1 MAITRDQARKELER
15 RGISIAEFSRSHD
28 LNPNLVSDLL
38 AGRKKGLRGEAHRA
52 AVLLGIKDGVIYDVA
67 DFPPSAPSELPI
79 PFLTC
84 CIRTSAM
91 YQDPKRVR
99 SRYGAINLDQ
109 YEARLIDALVDYTGL
124 DKAALLRQLVLK
136 EALETL
142 GVADLDTRTLQPRA
156 S

>member
-1 MAITRDQARKELER
+1 
-15 RGISIAEFSRSHD
+15 
-28 LNPNLVSDLL
+28 
-38 AGRKKGLRGEAHRA
+38 
-52 AVLLGIKDGVIYDVA
+52 
-67 DFPPSAPSELPI
+67 
-79 PFLTC
+79 
-84 CIRTSAM
+84 M

-99 SRYGAINLDQ
+99 ERYGAINLDQ

-142 GVADLDTRTLQPRA
+142 GIADLDTRTVHPRA

>member
-1 MAITRDQARKELER
+1 
-15 RGISIAEFSRSHD
+15 
-28 LNPNLVSDLL
+28 
-38 AGRKKGLRGEAHRA
+38 
-52 AVLLGIKDGVIYDVA
+52 
-67 DFPPSAPSELPI
+67 
-79 PFLTC
+79 
-84 CIRTSAM
+84 M

-156 S
+156 L